1 MVFTCGVPL
10 TSPISKVL
18 VSLVLGPESKIRKE
32 ANSWLS
38 LRKSRQLATSSEPK
52 FSYSQLGEDAIL
64 QANLPDQLGFYVD
77 IGSGHPTEGSNTYS
91 LYLKGW
97 RGLLVDP
104 IASNIAL
111 SRAVRPH
118 DESVVGLCS
127 STTGGS
133 VEFFEFDVYQY
144 STMLPERA
152 SEVEALGHTIK
163 SKYQLSKTRISDLMP
178 RVIPPGPTVLSIDV
192 EGAELEVLNGN
203 RWDQFRPDLI
213 CVEEWEP
220 PLKKPTEVSKY
231 LADKGYELIAV
242 TGFSSI
248 YQLSLDRLALP
259 DS

>member
-1 MVFTCGVPL
+1 MPPT
-10 TSPISKVL
+10 TQISKAL
-18 VSLVLGPESKIRKE
+18 VSLGLGPGSKIRVK

-38 LRKSRQLATSSEPK
+38 LRKSKQLAVGMKPRL
-52 FSYSQLGEDAIL
+52 SYSQLGEDAIL
-64 QANLPDQLGFYVD
+64 QANLPDQVGFYVD

-104 IASNIAL
+104 IDSNIVL
-111 SRAVRPH
+111 SRAVRPL

-127 STTGGS
+127 SITGGS

-152 SEVEALGHTIK
+152 REVEALGHTIK

-178 RVIPPGPTVLSIDV
+178 KVLPPGPTVLSIDV
-192 EGAELEVLNGN
+192 EGAELDVLNGN
-203 RWDQFRPDLI
+203 SWELFKPDLI

-220 PLKKPTEVSKY
+220 PLKKPTEVSNY
-231 LADKGYELIAV
+231 LWEKGYVLIAV
-242 TGFSSI
+242 TGFSSV
-248 YQLSLDRLALP
+248 YQLSRDRSALP
-259 DS
+259 VN